1 MVEIP
6 LNDLLK
12 CAVQV
17 VGRIA
22 MRPEQVGEIVMVSA
36 SARQLKAYN
45 LCDGTKTQGE
55 VAKAA
60 GLDAGNFSRT
70 ASRWVESGV
79 LFRIGSGK
87 DARLLHLYPLVKINF
102 KQTQKRKA
110 AGKRKRKGRR
120 HVARKQGARKRQ
132 GR

>member
-1 MVEIP
+1 MADIP
-6 LNDLLK
+6 LSDLLK
-12 CAVQV
+12 CAMQV

-22 MRPEQVGEIVMVSA
+22 MRPEQVGEILVRNA
-36 SARQLKAYN
+36 STKQLKAYN
-45 LCDGTKTQGE
+45 LCDGMKTQGE

-70 ASRWVESGV
+70 AARWVKSGV

-87 DARLLHLYPLVKINF
+87 EAKLLHLYPIAKSDF
-102 KQTQKRKA
+102 KLTPRRKGA
-110 AGKRKRKGRR
+110 RKRR
-120 HVARKQGARKRQ
+120 ARKRQ

>member
-1 MVEIP
+1 MAEIQ

-22 MRPEQVGEIVMVSA
+22 MRPEQVGEIVMVNA
-36 SARQLKAYN
+36 SAKQLKAYN
-45 LCDGTKTQGE
+45 LCDGTKTQGD

-87 DARLLHLYPLVKINF
+87 DARLLHLYPLVKVNI
-102 KQTQKRKA
+102 KQTRKRKA
-110 AGKRKRKGRR
+110 AGKRKRKGTR
-120 HVARKQGARKRQ
+120 QGVRKRQ

>member
-1 MVEIP
+1 MPDIP
-6 LNDLLK
+6 LSDLLK
-12 CAVQV
+12 CAMQV

-22 MRPEQVGEIVMVSA
+22 MRPEQVGEILVRNA
-36 SARQLKAYN
+36 SAKQIKAYN
-45 LCDGTKTQGE
+45 LCDGMKTQGD

-70 ASRWVESGV
+70 AARWVKSGV

-87 DARLLHLYPLVKINF
+87 EAKLLHLYPIAKSDF
-102 KQTQKRKA
+102 KLTP
-110 AGKRKRKGRR
+110 KRKGTRKRR
-120 HVARKQGARKRQ
+120 AKKRQ